1 MSEDLRGYVD
11 EQPLYD
17 VHEHHM
23 PEILGDRD
31 VGLAKLFGQSYA
43 AWTQARPYRVGPE
56 PEEAPLEFDLAWYV
70 ERSGSNAFVRTL
82 CSALEELYGM
92 EVTRESSKALDA
104 EIRRRHRDPDWPA
117 EVMRRAR
124 VEHVI
129 TDPYSDPLLDARSAL
144 GPLYSSV
151 ARVNALAL
159 AWHPDVR
166 DHNGNCRLEFARR
179 LGADLSSFDAYTAF
193 LERFVDTL
201 GERGQVALKNAL
213 AYDRDL
219 CFDEPDESLARR
231 AWGALDPSPAERKAF
246 GDFVVDRLCTLAGER
261 GVPVQMHLGTAL
273 IRGSHPLNAAGLI
286 ERHPRTRFLLM
297 HFAYPWS
304 RDLLGMAFTYRNVWL
319 DFTWSFMLSPSHAR
333 LALHEAIEI
342 LPDESR
348 LMFGGDSWHPEE
360 SYGALA
366 LGRRVVSDVLQEKL
380 DAGYLDA
387 AGAQRLAR
395 RILHENA
402 REFFAA

>member
-1 MSEDLRGYVD
+1 MSLKAYVD

-31 VGLAKLFGQSYA
+31 VGLAKLFQQSYA
-43 AWTQARPYRVGPE
+43 GWTQARPYRVGPE
-56 PEEAPLEFDLAWYV
+56 PETGPPGSDVAAYV
-70 ERSGSNAFVRTL
+70 EASGSNAFVRTL
-82 CSALEELYGM
+82 RWALEDLYGM
-92 EVTRESSKALDA
+92 DITRETSDALDE
-104 EIRRRHRDPDWPA
+104 EIRRRHRDPGWPA

-129 TDPYSDPLLDARSAL
+129 TDPYSDPLLDAPATL
-144 GPLYSSV
+144 GPSYTSV
-151 ARVNALAL
+151 ARINSLAL
-159 AWHPDVR
+159 AGNGDVR
-166 DHNGNCRLEFARR
+166 DHNGNCGQELARR
-179 LGADLSSFDAYTAF
+179 LGAELSSFDDYVAF
-193 LERFVDTL
+193 LEHFVDTL
-201 GERGQVALKNAL
+201 GDRHQVALKNAL

-219 CFDEPDESLARR
+219 RFDEPDDELARR
-231 AWGALDPSPAERKAF
+231 AWGAADPPPEERKAF
-246 GDFVVDRLCTLAGER
+246 GDFVVDRLCGLAGER

-273 IRGSHPLNAAGLI
+273 IRGSHPLHAAGLV

-319 DFTWSFMLSPSHAR
+319 DMTWSFMLSPSHAK

-366 LGRRVVSDVLQEKL
+366 LGRRVVGEVLQEKL
-380 DAGYLDA
+380 DGGYLDE

-402 REFFAA
+402 RAFFDRG